1 MVKSIIYTLTAIALC
16 ATLFVFTEYY
26 LSSQFGIVYDAAN
39 ALYDKI
45 EGGEATAAD
54 AEALRMLWEDKKS
67 KLHIFIPHSDIAQID
82 LYLAQADGHI
92 REGDMGLALAKTEVI
107 KRLAQSLPCS
117 YSVKLENVF

>member
-1 MVKSIIYTLTAIALC
+1 MVKSIIYTLAAIILC
-16 ATLFVFTEYY
+16 AGFFIFTELYV
-26 LSSQFGIVYDAAN
+26 SRQFEYVSA
-39 ALYDKI
+39 
-45 EGGEATAAD
+45 AAD
-54 AEALRMLWEDKKS
+54 TLYRKVEEGDATVGDAHAVMELWEDKKS
-67 KLHIFIPHSDIAQID
+67 KLHVFIPHNDIAQID